1 MYDAIIFDKDGV
13 LVGHSG
19 RDLFDRVAREA
30 FADLGIMDPSPEAI
44 ATISRVPTEA
54 VNSNFEDIESEYG
67 VDPAELLLRRD
78 ERAVQHQRAAAE
90 TGAKVPYEDI
100 VALESLEVPLGIVSN
115 NQQGTVDAVL
125 EVHGLADYFETA
137 YGRAHGLEGLR
148 NRKPNPHYLK
158 RAIDDLN
165 AQDPLYVGDS
175 GTDLLAAERAGID
188 SVFVRREHREGYE
201 LPTDPRFEVA
211 DLEELISQ
219 ITPS

>member
-13 LVGHSG
+13 LVSHSG
-19 RDLFDRVAREA
+19 RALFDRVARDA
-30 FADLGIMDPSPEAI
+30 FADLGVPNPSPEAI
-44 ATISRVPTEA
+44 ATISKVPTEA
-54 VNSNFEDIESEYG
+54 VNSDFADIESEYA

-90 TGAKVPYEDI
+90 TGAKEPYADV
-100 VALESLEVPLGIVSN
+100 VALESLDVPLGVVSN
-115 NQQGTVDAVL
+115 NQQGTVEAIL
-125 EVHGLADYFETA
+125 SVHGLADIFDTT

-148 NRKPNPHYLK
+148 NRKPSPHYLEQ
-158 RAIDDLN
+158 AIEDLD

-175 GTDLLAAERAGID
+175 GTDLLAAERAGVD

-211 DLEELISQ
+211 DLSELIRE
-219 ITPS
+219 ITP